1 MYRFNVSTMKTTLL
15 PNKKEELVNE
25 YKTYNPLIKNW
36 VVFLY
41 IKTPFYQLLVLSSCL
56 FLTGYF
62 VFAQL
67 TKQEDLMLFAGFLLY
82 SIFLI
87 PVLRALEGFKKE
99 FKNYEVFSFVITS
112 CILIYIYLFS
122 VYKLFSLFFFTI
134 HCLKF
139 SFSYLNRNKSFNERS
154 DFIQAY
160 LAEKQCVRHQM
171 STNMFI
177 TRLYSELCFNQM
189 FACLFGRILG
199 IFETGSSLSNWILC
213 YSLFNLSVYIFHD
226 FIAGFFGNPRRKA
239 AKIGID
245 GLVGLAK
252 IGGGAV
258 GLAGAGILANIY
270 YDGCSY

>member
-1 MYRFNVSTMKTTLL
+1 MFISYRLLCFRSAYQTRGSHAFCWIFIIFN
-15 PNKKEELVNE
+15 
-25 YKTYNPLIKNW
+25 
-36 VVFLY
+36 
-41 IKTPFYQLLVLSSCL
+41 
-56 FLTGYF
+56 
-62 VFAQL
+62 
-67 TKQEDLMLFAGFLLY
+67 
-82 SIFLI
+82 FLI

-122 VYKLFSLFFFTI
+122 VYKLFSLFFFII

-160 LAEKQCVRHQM
+160 LADKQCVRHQM

-199 IFETGSSLSNWILC
+199 IFETVPLAIGSFVIVYSTFPYIYSTIL
-213 YSLFNLSVYIFHD
+213 
-226 FIAGFFGNPRRKA
+226 
-239 AKIGID
+239 
-245 GLVGLAK
+245 
-252 IGGGAV
+252 
-258 GLAGAGILANIY
+258 
-270 YDGCSY
+270 